1 MLEDKAISA
10 ERRFLRQRERHG
22 CTQEAKYVV
31 VPCSADSQGPDRS
44 DVDSPFKSRKEEKK
58 SAIRNEKLWVSI
70 RNQVPEKSLDP
81 VAIDVT

>member
-31 VPCSADSQGPDRS
+31 VPCSADSQGPDRCG
-44 DVDSPFKSRKEEKK
+44 VDCPFKWRREEKKFGDTQRKVVGFNTQSSSRKE
-58 SAIRNEKLWVSI
+58 SRSGGY
-70 RNQVPEKSLDP
+70 
-81 VAIDVT
+81 